1 MSAEAETKARKEAL
15 DAVLDELPPESLEVV
30 RQFAEFLRRQAQQ
43 GQPVVTVAEA
53 GAPYLYPNVATPVAI
68 MQALSGVLAE
78 GYDGDAVAD
87 TEALYDGD

>member
-1 MSAEAETKARKEAL
+1 MVGSRKRVSSCA
-15 DAVLDELPPESLEVV
+15 SICWY
-30 RQFAEFLRRQAQQ
+30 RQRGLVMA
-43 GQPVVTVAEA
+43 AEA
-53 GAPYLYPNVATPVAI
+53 GAPYRCPSVATPVAV

>member
-1 MSAEAETKARKEAL
+1 MA
-15 DAVLDELPPESLEVV
+15 
-30 RQFAEFLRRQAQQ
+30 
-43 GQPVVTVAEA
+43 AEA
-53 GAPYLYPNVATPVAI
+53 GAPYRCPSVATPVAV

>member
-1 MSAEAETKARKEAL
+1 MSIEAETKARKEAL
-15 DAVLDELPPESLEVV
+15 DAVLDDLSPESLEVV

-43 GQPVVTVAEA
+43 GQPVVTVAET
-53 GAPYLYPNVATPVAI
+53 GAPYLYPSVATPAAV
-68 MQALSGVLAE
+68 MQALSGVLVD